1 MFEIISKCFIFTSKF
16 EWNFVRHFFQKFCD
30 FKSLCDQGDEP
41 FFLWFLVKPS
51 KTICF
56 LEQNFPN
63 NQGQTFMIFAN
74 FVLVFIIK
82 NHFYNFGFLFN
93 YFSKQKIPL
102 HLDSGRNC
110 LSLTVH
116 CSKIAVQYLGCH
128 QSHNNTLCNE
138 SNRLFSHE

>member
-1 MFEIISKCFIFTSKF
+1 MFHFYNNNIFANKTQMKIF
-16 EWNFVRHFFQKFCD
+16 ENFFNDFVILNHCD
-30 FKSLCDQGDEP
+30 DQGDEP

-63 NQGQTFMIFAN
+63 SQGQTFMIFAN

-102 HLDSGRNC
+102 HFDSGRNC

-116 CSKIAVQYLGCH
+116 CSKIAFQYLGCH

-138 SNRLFSHE
+138 SKRLFTHE

>member
-1 MFEIISKCFIFTSKF
+1 MFIFTIIIFLLTKLK
-16 EWNFVRHFFQKFCD
+16 WNIFDIFFNDFVILNHCD
-30 FKSLCDQGDEP
+30 DQGDEP

-93 YFSKQKIPL
+93 YFSKQKILL

-138 SNRLFSHE
+138 SKRLFSHE